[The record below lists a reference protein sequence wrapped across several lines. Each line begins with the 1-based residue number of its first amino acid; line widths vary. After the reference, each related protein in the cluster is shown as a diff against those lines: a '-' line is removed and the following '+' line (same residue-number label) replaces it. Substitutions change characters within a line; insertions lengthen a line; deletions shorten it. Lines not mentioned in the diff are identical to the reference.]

1 MKIGIIGSGRVG
13 GTVGKR
19 WAAMGHEVV
28 FGSRDPGA
36 AKVKELAG
44 ATGGKAKADTI
55 AKAAASAEV
64 VVLATP
70 WAGTKEALAAAGDL
84 AGKIVIDCTN
94 PLKPDLSGLAV
105 GPETSAG
112 EQVAS
117 WAKGARVVKGL
128 STTGSGNMENPK
140 YGGQSAAMFICGED
154 AGAKKTAG
162 KLMEE
167 LGFEVVD
174 CGPLAAA
181 RQLEHLALLW
191 VCLAYKL
198 GNGADIAFRLLRR

>member
-36 AKVKELAG
+36 AKVKEAVD

-55 AKAAASAEV
+55 ARAVSFAEV

-70 WAGTKEALAAAGDL
+70 WAGTKEALAAAESL
-84 AGKIVIDCTN
+84 AGKVVIDCTN
-94 PLKPDLSGLAV
+94 PLAADLSGLSV
-105 GPETSAG
+105 GPETSAA

-140 YGGQSAAMFICGED
+140 YGGQSASMFICGED
-154 AGAKKTAG
+154 ARAKRTAG
-162 KLMEE
+162 GLLEE

-198 GNGADIAFRLLRR
+198 GNGPNVAFKLLRR

>member
-1 MKIGIIGSGRVG
+1 MKIGIIGSGKVG

-19 WAAMGHEVV
+19 WAAGGHEVV
-28 FGSRDPGA
+28 FGSRDPGS
-36 AKVKELAG
+36 AKMKELLE
-44 ATGGKAKADTI
+44 ATGGKAKAATL
-55 AKAAASAEV
+55 AQAAAAAEV

-70 WAGTKEALAAAGDL
+70 WAGTKEALAAAGNL

-94 PLKPDLSGLAV
+94 PLAADLSGLSVA
-105 GPETSAG
+105 PDTSAG

-128 STTGSGNMENPK
+128 STTGSGNMADPG
-140 YGGQSAAMFICGED
+140 YGGQRASMFICGED
-154 AGAKKTAG
+154 AGAKKTVG
-162 KLMEE
+162 GLMEE

-198 GNGADIAFRLLRR
+198 GNGPNIAFRLLRR

>member
-36 AKVKELAG
+36 AKVKEAVD

-55 AKAAASAEV
+55 ARAASFAEV

-70 WAGTKEALAAAGDL
+70 WAGTKEALAAAGSL

-94 PLKPDLSGLAV
+94 PLAADLSGLSV
-105 GPETSAG
+105 GPETSAA

-140 YGGQSAAMFICGED
+140 YGGQSASMFICGED
-154 AGAKKTAG
+154 AGAKRTAG
-162 KLMEE
+162 GLLEE

-181 RQLEHLALLW
+181 RQLEH
-191 VCLAYKL
+191 
-198 GNGADIAFRLLRR
+198 

>member
-1 MKIGIIGSGRVG
+1 MKIGIIGTGKVG
-13 GTVGKR
+13 GAVGKR

-36 AKVKELAG
+36 AKVKELMG
-44 ATGGKAKADTI
+44 ASGGKAKAATI
-55 AKAAASAEV
+55 AQAAAHGEV

-70 WAGTKEALAAAGDL
+70 WAGTKEALAAAGSL
-84 AGKIVIDCTN
+84 AGKVVIDCTN

-105 GPETSAG
+105 GPDTSAA

-117 WAKGARVVKGL
+117 WAKGAKVVKGL
-128 STTGSGNMENPK
+128 STTGSANMENPR
-140 YGGQSAAMFICGED
+140 YGDQDISMFICGED
-154 AGAKKTAG
+154 AGAKKTVG
-162 KLMEE
+162 RLMED

-198 GNGADIAFRLLRR
+198 GNGANIAVKLLRR